1 MTSLANDAVRE
12 IGALIP
18 DPRIPGSVRIMAQGR
33 LLFTVPRDV
42 AEAERLAPGRVLS
55 EPVYAR
61 LCRAADEEA
70 AFRTALRK
78 LQQRPFA
85 SHDLM
90 RRLVLKGHPPEAA
103 AAAVERAERAGLVDD
118 HRFARQFIETR
129 SARGRGPLRIRRDLA
144 AMGVDRG
151 IVDRALAE
159 AAAEG
164 EDEALQMERLIQ
176 RRLHQL
182 NGLARPVVRRRLLA
196 YLARRGFVGRS
207 VRQAVERATGKES
220 A

>member
-1 MTSLANDAVRE
+1 MVR
-12 IGALIP
+12 
-18 DPRIPGSVRIMAQGR
+18 GR
-33 LLFTVPRDV
+33 LLFTIPREV
-42 AEAERLAPGRVLS
+42 AEAERLAPGLVVP
-55 EPVYAR
+55 EPVFAR

-78 LQQRPFA
+78 LEQRPFA
-85 SHDLM
+85 SRDLI

-103 AAAVERAERAGLVDD
+103 ARAVERAERVGLVDD
-118 HRFARQFIETR
+118 LRFARQFIETR

-144 AMGVDRG
+144 AMGVDRLL
-151 IVDRALAE
+151 VDRALAE

-164 EDEALQMERLIQ
+164 EDEASQLDRLVR
-176 RRLHQL
+176 RRLSQL
-182 NGLARPVVRRRLLA
+182 TGLARPAVRRRLLA

-207 VRQAVERATGKES
+207 ARHAVERATGKET